1 MIQTVVVIVLLLA
14 DATLALFHYPH
25 LLRVA
30 RIFPGAPGIGVT
42 HVALMTAVGAA
53 FLAIGLA
60 GLADRV
66 VFMRRSGARL
76 QERDAALHA
85 MGEEMLRMKAA
96 CYDQERPP
104 LAEIRAQ
111 LDAMEQ
117 GLRALLTHADTGG
130 RETSLAADLERPQVS
145 LGGHRAQAG

>member
-1 MIQTVVVIVLLLA
+1 MIQTIVVIVLLIA
-14 DATLALFHYPH
+14 DATLALFHYPD

-30 RIFPGAPGIGVT
+30 RIFPNAPGIGIT
-42 HVALMTAVGAA
+42 HVALMTVVGAA

-66 VFMRRSGARL
+66 VFMRRTGARL
-76 QERDAALHA
+76 HERDAALHA

-104 LAEIRAQ
+104 LAEIRTRLEAV
-111 LDAMEQ
+111 EQ
-117 GLRALLTHADTGG
+117 GLHSLLAYAEDGG
-130 RETSLAADLERPQVS
+130 GGTEMAENHERTQVA
-145 LGGHRAQAG
+145 LGGHTA